1 MKSFS
6 HWSDPM
12 WRFLRITSFV
22 TAGITLICL
31 AVVLAG
37 ENSWRYPLAVAV
49 VANIIVMFLVV
60 FTTYE
65 LRGK

>member
-6 HWSDPM
+6 HWSDPT

-37 ENSWRYPLAVAV
+37 ESSWRYPLAVAV
-49 VANIIVMFLVV
+49 VANIFVMFLVV
-60 FTTYE
+60 LATYE

>member
-6 HWSDPM
+6 HWSDPT
-12 WRFLRITSFV
+12 WRFLRITSFA

-37 ENSWRYPLAVAV
+37 ENLWRYPLAVAV
-49 VANIIVMFLVV
+49 VANIIVMLLVV